1 MGNVRNTHL
10 TITTPRK
17 KTISLSLPIITSK
30 LRKNRRTKFK
40 NLYITPV
47 NIFYKL
53 PKKELLLALKITNL
67 NITKSLANSPKR
79 IRFY

>member
-40 NLYITPV
+40 NLYVTFA
-47 NIFYKL
+47 NISYKL
-53 PKKELLLALKITNL
+53 PKKKLLLALKIINL
-67 NITKSLANSPKR
+67 DIL
-79 IRFY
+79 